1 MYENELNNDSSSW
14 AYDVLETDQLS
25 SSKLQFK
32 QRSMNRKL
40 SILLWGLRL
49 YAIVMLLLVIVQVVN
64 SFDQ

>member
-64 SFDQ
+64 SFNQ